1 LESKVSCESIGSRFY
16 STLGYTKRSTGR
28 WENQED
34 KARYQGR

>member
-1 LESKVSCESIGSRFY
+1 LGGGSY